1 MNDYPEK
8 TCTIDRMVRSE
19 RLVQASLDGK
29 KTEQRRGG
37 VYAYPGEEFE
47 LKGVRFRITGLNREN
62 LGQMTDQGA
71 QAEGFPDLASY
82 KELILRMHPNMAWN
96 PEDLVWVHSYE
107 RVLDD

>member
-8 TCTIDRMVRSE
+8 TCSVDRMVRSG

-29 KTEQRRGG
+29 KTQQRRDG
-37 VYAYPGEEFE
+37 VYAYPNEEFE
-47 LKGVRFRITGLNREN
+47 LQGVRFRVTSLTRER
-62 LGQMTDQGA
+62 LGQMTDLSA

-82 KELILRMHPNMAWN
+82 KELILKMHPNMAWD
-96 PEDLVWVHSYE
+96 PEHLVWVHSYE